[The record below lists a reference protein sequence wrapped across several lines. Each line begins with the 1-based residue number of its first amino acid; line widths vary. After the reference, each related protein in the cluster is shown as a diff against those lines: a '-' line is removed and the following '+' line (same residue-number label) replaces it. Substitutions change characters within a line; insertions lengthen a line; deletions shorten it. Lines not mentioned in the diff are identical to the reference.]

1 MLLVLKAELVV
12 FHLNDLLIYNVVSLI
27 VGPISLIF
35 FVVCEYVL
43 RSERGRQPNGHPIS
57 RPSVLEW
64 LKQRSWLGALWRRSK
79 FWIALVITIA
89 SQALLVWAY
98 LAFNSFVRHHPHPF
112 HQRDCSDSPHYR
124 RSTPPHILFSSPS
137 FLWHTYLCSFLSH
150 LLSIKLKALEPNIL
164 RPRGENTHSSSRST
178 YSHGFYCCSPP
189 SPLRGHKLAACT
201 L

>member
-1 MLLVLKAELVV
+1 MLKAELVI
-12 FHLNDLLIYNVVSLI
+12 FYLHDLLVYNVVSLI
-27 VGPISLIF
+27 VGPITLIF

-64 LKQRSWLGALWRRSK
+64 LKQRSWLRALWRRSK

-98 LAFNSFVRHHPHPF
+98 LAFNSFVRHYPHPF
-112 HQRDCSDSPHYR
+112 HQRDCSDSLHYR
-124 RSTPPHILFSSPS
+124 RSTPPHISSFSPS
-137 FLWHTYLCSFLSH
+137 FLWHTSLWSFPSH
-150 LLSIKLKALEPNIL
+150 SHSLKPKALRPNIL
-164 RPRGENTHSSSRST
+164 GLRGRNTHSSSRST
-178 YSHGFYCCSPP
+178 YSHGSYCCSPP
-189 SPLRGHKLAACT
+189 SPLRGHKSAACT